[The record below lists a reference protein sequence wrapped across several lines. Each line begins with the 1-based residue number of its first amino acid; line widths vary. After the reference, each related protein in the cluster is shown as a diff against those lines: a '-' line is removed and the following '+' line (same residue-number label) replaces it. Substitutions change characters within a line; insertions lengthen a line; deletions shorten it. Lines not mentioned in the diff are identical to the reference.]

1 MTSARQP
8 AVRHPSAEDYIRAV
22 QRPDLVFDQP
32 ELAGARFD
40 VHPMLG
46 IPVPASGSTAVVFR
60 ATIGG
65 TAHALRF
72 FTREDASTQQ
82 RYTAIDGWFTER
94 SLTRDVAACRWV
106 DDAILVNGRRW
117 PMVQMDWVDG
127 HTLDRH
133 VEELVEADDRA
144 ALRTL
149 ADSWR
154 DLLRRL
160 QSAQFAHGDLQHG
173 NVLVDTAGRLRLV
186 DFDSSW
192 IAPFTGSPPPT
203 EGGHRNYQPEN
214 RPWGPWMDT
223 FPGLVIYLSLL
234 ALAREPD
241 QWERF
246 NDGENLLLG
255 RRDFQ
260 PPHQTE
266 AWSWLSEL
274 RDPQIDQLAA
284 RLRSCCAA
292 GWTATGDLE
301 DLITG
306 SVPWW
311 TRTSSRVVPNVPA
324 EPAEPAEPAGP
335 AATAA
340 TAPSSTPDPAAPS
353 ARPVPTPSRPS
364 TTPSRPTTTPSR
376 PAAKPTGPAAKP
388 TGPSAK
394 PTGPS
399 AKPAGPAARPSGPA
413 RTSTGQRRRRGT
425 QAGTRPAEATAWWQQ
440 SSGSEGAAAAG
451 PGRGSAPAPATP
463 VQPAPANPAPANPA
477 PARAARRGRV
487 RRNLST
493 VAVAVVTWLVVT
505 SVITAAIVNG
515 EDTQPESANAAPLIA
530 LLPAILVGVLWAR
543 WRRRRRK
550 QPGNPR

>member
-22 QRPDLVFDQP
+22 QRPDLVFDHP
-32 ELAGARFD
+32 ELTGARFD
-40 VHPMLG
+40 VHPLLG

-82 RYTAIDGWFTER
+82 RYTAIDDWFTER
-94 SLTRDVAACRWV
+94 GLSPDVAACRWV

-214 RPWGPWMDT
+214 RLWGPWMDT

-234 ALAREPD
+234 ALAQEPD

-266 AWSWLSEL
+266 AWSWLAEL

-292 GWTATGDLE
+292 GWAATGDLE

-306 SVPWW
+306 SLPWW
-311 TRTSSRVVPNVPA
+311 TRTSSRVVPAAPAKPAPA
-324 EPAEPAEPAGP
+324 EPA
-335 AATAA
+335 ATA
-340 TAPSSTPDPAAPS
+340 TSSTPDPATPPAGP
-353 ARPVPTPSRPS
+353 APTPSRP
-364 TTPSRPTTTPSR
+364 TARPSR
-376 PAAKPTGPAAKP
+376 PATKP

-394 PTGPS
+394 PS
-399 AKPAGPAARPSGPA
+399 GPAAKPSGPA

-425 QAGTRPAEATAWWQQ
+425 QTGTRPAEATAWWQQ

-451 PGRGSAPAPATP
+451 PGRGSAPAPSTP
-463 VQPAPANPAPANPA
+463 VRPAPAHPAPA
-477 PARAARRGRV
+477 AAAGRGRV
-487 RRNLST
+487 RRNLSA
-493 VAVAVVTWLVVT
+493 VAVAVLTWLAAT
-505 SVITAAIVNG
+505 IAITLAIVQG
-515 EDTQPESANAAPLIA
+515 EDTRPAIANVSALIA
-530 LLPAILVGVLWAR
+530 LLPAVLVGVLWAR